1 MVAHG
6 MTPAQVLKSATI
18 DAADLIGVR
27 EKIGSIEAG
36 KFADILILDAD
47 PLANISNV
55 RKIAWLFKAGGLI
68 SAAFGRGQSR
78 GASA

>member
-27 EKIGSIEAG
+27 DKIGSIEAG

-55 RKIAWLFKAGGLI
+55 RKIARLFKAGELI
-68 SAAFGRGQSR
+68 STASVLGQTR

>member
-1 MVAHG
+1 

-27 EKIGSIEAG
+27 DKIGSIEAR

-55 RKIAWLFKAGGLI
+55 RKIARLFKAGELI
-68 SAAFGRGQSR
+68 STASVLGQTR